1 MPGSPSDHRSG
12 QPPFD
17 KTDPMLALTRLGSL
31 LKYQLLLVLSLFAF
45 AAVAQTPATP
55 SYAIPGEP
63 RTALLIGN
71 SNYASSP
78 LVNPVNDARA
88 MKKTLTELGFQVSLL
103 ENATLKEM
111 SVAVRQFGDKLRT
124 GGGVGV
130 FYYAGHGMQIKGRNY
145 LIPVAAELMREDEV
159 AYTAMEVG
167 ALLDKME
174 SARNR
179 INIVILDACRNNP
192 FTRSGRSATQGLVQ
206 MDAPIGTYI
215 SFATAPGRIASDGF
229 EGSNDANGLFTRH
242 LLGAL
247 RMPGLKVED
256 VFKQVRVK
264 VMQES
269 DGVQVPW
276 DNSSL
281 TGDFYFN
288 PSPAATTEEAGAT
301 ENASA
306 AKPVVLASVAASA
319 PAPSQKEHAPLSRG
333 DLEAPAKPVAAP
345 KARSVEPSPAL
356 ASLARPA
363 VVTAPVPKAVDNSAL
378 YEELYRKG
386 QDAAKRGQPA
396 AAVEAFEPAADKG
409 YAPAQYELGLI
420 LKTGRKPVEQDLPRA
435 RRLLQKAAEQGNP
448 GALYEAAQMADRGL
462 GGDKNCKDA
471 EKWARKA
478 AEKGSLEAAQLA
490 GELNLKGCDGNK
502 NPAEA
507 ARWLRKAADKGSRD
521 AAFSLGVLY
530 FTGEGVTKDTG
541 EARIWLEAAAAK
553 GHPSAKIYI
562 DRLGK

>member
-1 MPGSPSDHRSG
+1 M
-12 QPPFD
+12 
-17 KTDPMLALTRLGSL
+17 TALKRLGPL
-31 LKYQLLLVLSLFAF
+31 LKHQLLLVLRGI
-45 AAVAQTPATP
+45 P
-55 SYAIPGEP
+55 SYAIPGEA

-88 MKKTLTELGFQVSLL
+88 MKKALTDLGFQVSLL

-111 SVAVRQFGDKLRT
+111 SIAVRQFGDKLRT

-229 EGSNDANGLFTRH
+229 EGSDDANGLFTRH

-247 RMPGLKVED
+247 RLPGLKVED

-288 PSPAATTEEAGAT
+288 PALSASTEEAGLA
-301 ENASA
+301 EGAPA
-306 AKPVVLASVAASA
+306 PKAVVLASF
-319 PAPSQKEHAPLSRG
+319 APSSPAAQQKERAPVSRG
-333 DLEAPAKPVAAP
+333 DLEASAKPAAAPAAP
-345 KARSVEPSPAL
+345 KARSIEPTQTL
-356 ASLARPA
+356 ASIARPA
-363 VVTAPVPKAVDNSAL
+363 PVAPPVAKPVDNTAL
-378 YEELYRKG
+378 FDELYRKG
-386 QDAAKRGQPA
+386 QEAAKRGQPA
-396 AAVEAFEPAADKG
+396 AAVEAFEQAADKG
-409 YAPAQYELGLI
+409 HAPSQYELGLI
-420 LKTGRKPVEQDLPRA
+420 FKTGRKPVEQDLPRA
-435 RRLLQKAAEQGNP
+435 RRLMQKAAEQGNP

-478 AEKGSLEAAQLA
+478 AEKGSLEAAQLT

-530 FTGEGVTKDTG
+530 FNGDGVAKDTG
-541 EARIWLEAAAAK
+541 EARQWLEAAAAK

>member
-1 MPGSPSDHRSG
+1 
-12 QPPFD
+12 
-17 KTDPMLALTRLGSL
+17 
-31 LKYQLLLVLSLFAF
+31 
-45 AAVAQTPATP
+45 
-55 SYAIPGEP
+55 
-63 RTALLIGN
+63 
-71 SNYASSP
+71 
-78 LVNPVNDARA
+78 
-88 MKKTLTELGFQVSLL
+88 
-103 ENATLKEM
+103 
-111 SVAVRQFGDKLRT
+111 
-124 GGGVGV
+124 
-130 FYYAGHGMQIKGRNY
+130 
-145 LIPVAAELMREDEV
+145 
-159 AYTAMEVG
+159 MEVG

-229 EGSNDANGLFTRH
+229 EGSDDANGLFTRH

-247 RMPGLKVED
+247 RLPGLKVED

-288 PSPAATTEEAGAT
+288 PALSASTEEAGLA
-301 ENASA
+301 EGAPA
-306 AKPVVLASVAASA
+306 PKAVVLASVAPSS
-319 PAPSQKEHAPLSRG
+319 PAAQQKERAPVSRG
-333 DLEAPAKPVAAP
+333 DLEASAKPAAAPAAP
-345 KARSVEPSPAL
+345 KARSVEPTQTL
-356 ASLARPA
+356 ASIARPTPA
-363 VVTAPVPKAVDNSAL
+363 APPVAKPVDNTAL
-378 YEELYRKG
+378 FDEFYRKG
-386 QDAAKRGQPA
+386 QEAAKRGQPA
-396 AAVEAFEPAADKG
+396 AAVEAFEQAADKG
-409 YAPAQYELGLI
+409 HAPSQYELGLI
-420 LKTGRKPVEQDLPRA
+420 FKTGRKPVEQDLPRA

-478 AEKGSLEAAQLA
+478 AEKGSLEAAQLT

-530 FTGEGVTKDTG
+530 FNGDGVAKDTG
-541 EARIWLEAAAAK
+541 EARQWLEAAAAK

>member
-1 MPGSPSDHRSG
+1 MP
-12 QPPFD
+12 
-17 KTDPMLALTRLGSL
+17 ALTQLGSI

-45 AAVAQTPATP
+45 AAGAQPAGTP
-55 SYAIPGEP
+55 SYAIPAEP

-88 MKKTLTELGFQVSLL
+88 MKKALTELGFQVSLL
-103 ENATLKEM
+103 ENASLKEM
-111 SVAVRQFGDKLRT
+111 SIAVRQFGDKLRS

-229 EGSNDANGLFTRH
+229 EGSDDANGLFTRH
-242 LLGAL
+242 LLSAL
-247 RMPGLKVED
+247 RQPGLKVED
-256 VFKQVRVK
+256 VFKLVRVK

-288 PSPAATTEEAGAT
+288 PLLATAPTDEAGAP
-301 ENASA
+301 ESA
-306 AKPVVLASVAASA
+306 PVAKAPVLASVAPSVQAAPVALPKERA
-319 PAPSQKEHAPLSRG
+319 PASRG
-333 DLEAPAKPVAAP
+333 DLEAPAKPLAVP
-345 KARSVEPSPAL
+345 KARSIEPTPAL

-363 VVTAPVPKAVDNSAL
+363 PVAAPVPKVVDNSAL
-378 YEELYRKG
+378 FEELYRKG
-386 QDAAKRGQPA
+386 QDAAKRGQPV

-409 YAPAQYELGLI
+409 HAPSQYELGLI

-435 RRLLQKAAEQGNP
+435 RRLMQKAAEQGNP

-478 AEKGSLEAAQLA
+478 AEKGSPEAAQLT

-530 FTGEGVTKDTG
+530 FNGDGVGKDTV
-541 EARIWLEAAAAK
+541 EARQWLEAAAAK

>member
-1 MPGSPSDHRSG
+1 M
-12 QPPFD
+12 
-17 KTDPMLALTRLGSL
+17 TALNRLGPL
-31 LKYQLLLVLSLFAF
+31 LKHQLLLVLSLLAF
-45 AAVAQTPATP
+45 AAGAQTPATP

-88 MKKTLTELGFQVSLL
+88 MKKALTELGFQVNLL

-111 SVAVRQFGDKLRT
+111 SIAVRQFGDKLRS

-229 EGSNDANGLFTRH
+229 EGSDDANGLFTRH

-288 PSPAATTEEAGAT
+288 PVLTTTTTEEAGAP
-301 ENASA
+301 ESA
-306 AKPVVLASVAASA
+306 PATKAAVLASVAPSVQATPAASPKERA
-319 PAPSQKEHAPLSRG
+319 PVSRG
-333 DLEAPAKPVAAP
+333 DLETPAKPVAAP
-345 KARSVEPSPAL
+345 KARSIEPTSAL

-363 VVTAPVPKAVDNSAL
+363 PVAAPIPKAVDNSAL
-378 YEELYRKG
+378 FEELYRKG

-396 AAVEAFEPAADKG
+396 AGPEE
-409 YAPAQYELGLI
+409 
-420 LKTGRKPVEQDLPRA
+420 
-435 RRLLQKAAEQGNP
+435 
-448 GALYEAAQMADRGL
+448 
-462 GGDKNCKDA
+462 
-471 EKWARKA
+471 
-478 AEKGSLEAAQLA
+478 
-490 GELNLKGCDGNK
+490 
-502 NPAEA
+502 
-507 ARWLRKAADKGSRD
+507 
-521 AAFSLGVLY
+521 
-530 FTGEGVTKDTG
+530 
-541 EARIWLEAAAAK
+541 
-553 GHPSAKIYI
+553 
-562 DRLGK
+562 

>member
-1 MPGSPSDHRSG
+1 M
-12 QPPFD
+12 
-17 KTDPMLALTRLGSL
+17 TALNRLGPV
-31 LKYQLLLVLSLFAF
+31 LKRQLLLALSLFAF

-88 MKKTLTELGFQVSLL
+88 MKKALTDLGFQVSLL
-103 ENATLKEM
+103 ENASLKEM
-111 SVAVRQFGDKLRT
+111 SIAVRQFGDKLRT

-229 EGSNDANGLFTRH
+229 EGSDDANGLFTRH

-247 RMPGLKVED
+247 RLPGLKVED

-288 PSPAATTEEAGAT
+288 PALPAATEEAGVAEAAPAT
-301 ENASA
+301 KA
-306 AKPVVLASVAASA
+306 VVLASVAPSA
-319 PAPSQKEHAPLSRG
+319 PTAQQKERVPVSRG
-333 DLEAPAKPVAAP
+333 DLEAAAKPVATPAAP
-345 KARSVEPSPAL
+345 KARSVEPTQTL
-356 ASLARPA
+356 ASIARPA
-363 VVTAPVPKAVDNSAL
+363 PVAPPVAKPVDNTAL
-378 YEELYRKG
+378 FDELYRKG

-396 AAVEAFEPAADKG
+396 AAVEAFEQAADKG
-409 YAPAQYELGLI
+409 HAPSQYELGLI
-420 LKTGRKPVEQDLPRA
+420 FKTGRKPVEQDLPRA

-478 AEKGSLEAAQLA
+478 AEKGSLEAAQLT

-530 FTGEGVTKDTG
+530 FNGDGVAKDTG
-541 EARIWLEAAAAK
+541 EARQWLEAAAAK

>member
-1 MPGSPSDHRSG
+1 
-12 QPPFD
+12 
-17 KTDPMLALTRLGSL
+17 MLAYTQLRLMF
-31 LKYQLLLVLSLFAF
+31 KVLLLSALGLLALGVGAEP
-45 AAVAQTPATP
+45 AAAP
-55 SYAIPGEP
+55 SFAIPGEP
-63 RTALLIGN
+63 RIALVIGN
-71 SNYASSP
+71 SNYANSP
-78 LVNPVNDARA
+78 LLNPVNDARA
-88 MKKTLTELGFQVSLL
+88 INKALAELGFQVNLL
-103 ENATLKEM
+103 ENATLKDM
-111 SVAVRQFGDKLRT
+111 SVAVRQFGDKLRS

-229 EGSNDANGLFTRH
+229 EGSSDVNGLFTRH

-247 RMPGLKVED
+247 KVPGLKVED
-256 VFKQVRVK
+256 LFKQVRVK

-288 PSPAATTEEAGAT
+288 PAMSTAAEPQGSPESASAPVVASLAPSVLAQAPSTEKSVARGEPATPAKPTPAAARGRTMDPAVMPAPP
-301 ENASA
+301 ARPSSVAVAPPAAAA
-306 AKPVVLASVAASA
+306 AKP
-319 PAPSQKEHAPLSRG
+319 
-333 DLEAPAKPVAAP
+333 
-345 KARSVEPSPAL
+345 
-356 ASLARPA
+356 
-363 VVTAPVPKAVDNSAL
+363 VDNSAL
-378 YEELYRKG
+378 LEELYRKG
-386 QDAAKRGQPA
+386 QDAAKRGQLT
-396 AAVEAFEPAADKG
+396 AAVEAFEQAADKG
-409 YAPAQYELGLI
+409 HAPSQYELGLI
-420 LKTGRKPVEQDLPRA
+420 LKAGRKPVDQDLPRA
-435 RRLLQKAAEQGNP
+435 RRLMQKAAEQGNP
-448 GALYEAAQMADRGL
+448 AALFEAAQMADRGL

-478 AEKGSLEAAQLA
+478 AEKGSPEAAQLA
-490 GELNLKGCDGNK
+490 GELNLKTCDGNK

-530 FTGEGVTKDTG
+530 FNGDGVGKDQG
-541 EARIWLEAAAAK
+541 EAKRWLEAAASK

-562 DRLGK
+562 DRLAQ

>member
-1 MPGSPSDHRSG
+1 MH
-12 QPPFD
+12 
-17 KTDPMLALTRLGSL
+17 ALTRLGPV
-31 LKYQLLLVLSLFAF
+31 LKHQLLLVLSLLAF

-71 SNYASSP
+71 SNYAASP

-88 MKKTLTELGFQVSLL
+88 MKKALTELGFQVSLL
-103 ENATLKEM
+103 ENASLKEM
-111 SVAVRQFGDKLRT
+111 SIAVRQFGDKLRS

-229 EGSNDANGLFTRH
+229 EGSDDANGLFTRH

-288 PSPAATTEEAGAT
+288 PALATTTEEAGAT
-301 ENASA
+301 ESA
-306 AKPVVLASVAASA
+306 PVAKAAVLASVAPSVQAPPVASPKERA
-319 PAPSQKEHAPLSRG
+319 PVSRG
-333 DLEAPAKPVAAP
+333 DLETPAKPVAAP
-345 KARSVEPSPAL
+345 KARSIEPTSAL

-363 VVTAPVPKAVDNSAL
+363 PVVAPVPKAVDNSAL
-378 YEELYRKG
+378 FEELYRKG

-396 AAVEAFEPAADKG
+396 AAVEAFEQAADKG
-409 YAPAQYELGLI
+409 HAPSQYELGLI

-435 RRLLQKAAEQGNP
+435 RRLMQKAAEQGNP

-478 AEKGSLEAAQLA
+478 AEKGSPEAAQLT

-530 FTGEGVTKDTG
+530 FNGDGVGKDTG
-541 EARIWLEAAAAK
+541 EARRWLEAAATK

>member
-1 MPGSPSDHRSG
+1 M
-12 QPPFD
+12 
-17 KTDPMLALTRLGSL
+17 TALKRLGPL
-31 LKYQLLLVLSLFAF
+31 LKHQLLLVLSLIAF
-45 AAVAQTPATP
+45 AAAAQTPATP
-55 SYAIPGEP
+55 SYAIPGEA

-88 MKKTLTELGFQVSLL
+88 MKKALTDLGFQVSLL

-111 SVAVRQFGDKLRT
+111 SIAVRQFGDKLRT

-229 EGSNDANGLFTRH
+229 EGSDDANGLFTRH

-247 RMPGLKVED
+247 RLPGLKVED

-288 PSPAATTEEAGAT
+288 PALPAATEEAGVAEAAPAT
-301 ENASA
+301 KA
-306 AKPVVLASVAASA
+306 VVLASVAPSA
-319 PAPSQKEHAPLSRG
+319 PTAQQKERVPVSRG
-333 DLEAPAKPVAAP
+333 DLEAAAKPVATPAAP
-345 KARSVEPSPAL
+345 KARSVEPTQTL
-356 ASLARPA
+356 ASIARPA
-363 VVTAPVPKAVDNSAL
+363 PVAPPVAKPVDNTAL
-378 YEELYRKG
+378 FDELYRKG

-396 AAVEAFEPAADKG
+396 AAVEAFEQAADKG
-409 YAPAQYELGLI
+409 HAPSQYELGLI
-420 LKTGRKPVEQDLPRA
+420 FKTGRKPVEQDLPRA

-478 AEKGSLEAAQLA
+478 AEKGSLEAAQLT

-530 FTGEGVTKDTG
+530 FNGDGVAKDTG
-541 EARIWLEAAAAK
+541 EARQWLEAAAAK